1 MGSRTKKS
9 RSVTA
14 GDRRRAAGPW
24 HVPAFERRFFNGRR
38 HQAPTAGPLTGLVF
52 PMLESLVFLL
62 ALIVLSMPV
71 QAQTPSG
78 TPAPAPT
85 PTVIHPQPIQI
96 QPAAPPQTVIPSQ
109 PIQIEK
115 GPTVTITGVQPVNPP
130 LGLPGLPPTQ
140 PLTLEHPWGTLQAQ
154 HGQLACSDPALNNA
168 CGYETADKLGTYK
181 LNMSCS
187 DGFYDPIW
195 GGSCWKCPAGDGWIR
210 SANNIQNDDACWR
223 VPKETTAG
231 AQRVKNTPW
240 AWDCSSGS
248 FWDGYDGG
256 ACWKCPDAQPR
267 RTAYAVWDSRACASP
282 VNETGPATLV
292 KFNGCPSIQQA
303 IDDKTLTLSGK
314 RIPGRPFLDIGAG
327 WTQGQASG
335 VCYACPEVDAAGN
348 FLVTDRTAASVTS
361 AHACAIRFKW
371 TPPPFV
377 EPGLAELGA
386 AAIVA
391 EQRILDPAGF
401 TNALYLLAA
410 ANKIPAG
417 TTTAWVAAQWAA
429 IAANPYQ
436 NHAFQTAVYM
446 RLVAAANTAP
456 AARTP
461 AQAQIV
467 ADMEKYIQSKRTFI
481 AQTALDMYDAWKVTD
496 DQERQSHKQSQVGQ
510 LFYYGTVPLDFNGMA
525 AAILTP
531 VGSLGA
537 AGDGLV
543 GALVAASKFGEAAN
557 FVVKADVPANANAI
571 FIQLRA
577 GKLLANAAEG
587 LAEATSIVSGATV
600 IEIAGA
606 VLSSI
611 AIDQFIAIIDARPR
625 LEAALATAQQPISLQ
640 TLVSSGDGQDLLKW
654 YYTMAVGDP
663 ASQLED
669 PQVVALAKAANAAAA
684 QTAYAKPQ

>member
-1 MGSRTKKS
+1 
-9 RSVTA
+9 
-14 GDRRRAAGPW
+14 
-24 HVPAFERRFFNGRR
+24 
-38 HQAPTAGPLTGLVF
+38 LVF
-52 PMLESLVFLL
+52 PMLESVVLL
-62 ALIVLSMPV
+62 LSLIVLSMPV

-78 TPAPAPT
+78 TPAPVPG
-85 PTVIHPQPIQI
+85 
-96 QPAAPPQTVIPSQ
+96 QTVVPSI
-109 PIQIEK
+109 IQ
-115 GPTVTITGVQPVNPP
+115 GPTITIPGQPVNPSVSVSP
-130 LGLPGLPPTQ
+130 VLPPTK
-140 PLTLEHPWGTLQAQ
+140 PLTLEHAG
-154 HGQLACSDPALNNA
+154 LACSDPALKNA

-181 LNMSCS
+181 LNMNCS

-195 GGSCWKCPAGDGWIR
+195 GGTCWKCPAGDGWIR

-223 VPKETTAG
+223 VPKETTAA

-240 AWDCSSGS
+240 AWECPSGS
-248 FWDGYDGG
+248 FWDGYDWGT
-256 ACWKCPDAQPR
+256 CWQCPTAQPR
-267 RTAYAVWDSRACASP
+267 RTAYAVWDSRACATP

-327 WTQGQASG
+327 WAQGQASG
-335 VCYACPEVDAAGN
+335 VCYACPEVDVDGN
-348 FLVTDRTAASVTS
+348 FLVTERTADSVTS

-371 TPPPFV
+371 MPLPFV
-377 EPGLAELGA
+377 EPGLARLGA

-391 EQRILDPAGF
+391 EQKILDPAGF
-401 TNALYLLAA
+401 TTELYMLAA
-410 ANKIPAG
+410 GNNIPAG
-417 TTTAWVAAQWAA
+417 TTTAWVASQWAA
-429 IAANPYQ
+429 IAVHPYQ
-436 NHAFQTAVYM
+436 NQALQTAVYT
-446 RLVAAANTAP
+446 RLVAAANIAP
-456 AARTP
+456 GARSP

-537 AGDGLV
+537 AGGSVV
-543 GALVAASKFGEAAN
+543 GALVAASKFAEAGKWVQQGKDTDLVN
-557 FVVKADVPANANAI
+557 LNALYR
-571 FIQLRA
+571 QLGA
-577 GKLLANAAEG
+577 GKLFTNAAEG
-587 LAEATSIVSGATV
+587 LAEATSVLSGATV

-611 AIDQFIAIIDARPR
+611 AIDQFIDIIEARPR
-625 LEAALATAQQPISLQ
+625 LQAALATAQQPISLQ

-684 QTAYAKPQ
+684 QTAYVKPQ

>member
-1 MGSRTKKS
+1 MRSRTKNS
-9 RSVTA
+9 RSMAA
-14 GDRRRAAGPW
+14 GDRCRVAGPW
-24 HVPAFERRFFNGRR
+24 HVPASGPRLFNDRGDR
-38 HQAPTAGPLTGLVF
+38 APTAGPLAGLVF
-52 PMLESLVFLL
+52 PMLESVVLL
-62 ALIVLSMPV
+62 LWLIVLSMPV
-71 QAQTPSG
+71 QAQTPPG
-78 TPAPAPT
+78 TPIPPPT
-85 PTVIHPQPIQI
+85 P
-96 QPAAPPQTVIPSQ
+96 TVIPSQ

-115 GPTVTITGVQPVNPP
+115 GPSVTITGVQPVNPSVSP
-130 LGLPGLPPTQ
+130 LLSPTQ
-140 PLTLEHPWGTLQAQ
+140 PLTLEHPWGILQAQ
-154 HGQLACSDPALNNA
+154 HGRLACSDPALSNA

-181 LNMSCS
+181 LNMNCS

-195 GGSCWKCPAGDGWIR
+195 GGTCWKCPAGDGWIR

-223 VPKETTAG
+223 VPKETTVA

-282 VNETGPATLV
+282 VNETGAATLV
-292 KFNGCPSIQQA
+292 KFNGCPSVQQA

-314 RIPGRPFLDIGAG
+314 RIAGRAFLDIGAG
-327 WTQGQASG
+327 WAQGQASG

-348 FLVTDRTAASVTS
+348 FLITDRTAASVTS
-361 AHACAIRFKW
+361 AQACAIRLKW
-371 TPPPFV
+371 TPPAFV
-377 EPGLAELGA
+377 EPGLAGLGA

-401 TNALYLLAA
+401 TTELYLLAA
-410 ANKIPAG
+410 ANKIPPDR
-417 TTTAWVAAQWAA
+417 TTAWVAAQWAA

-456 AARTP
+456 GSRRP

-467 ADMEKYIQSKRTFI
+467 ANMETYIQSKRTFI
-481 AQTALDMYDAWKVTD
+481 AQTALDMYDAWKVTS
-496 DQERQSHKQSQVGQ
+496 DQEHQSHAQNLGEV
-510 LFYYGTVPLDFNGMA
+510 FYYGTVPLDFTGMA

-537 AGDGLV
+537 AGGGLV
-543 GALVAASKFGEAAN
+543 GALAAASKFGQAADLS
-557 FVVKADVPANANAI
+557 VVTNSKGGTATINANAI
-571 FIQLRA
+571 FLQLKD
-577 GKLLANAAEG
+577 GKLLSNAFEG
-587 LAEATSIVSGATV
+587 LAEATSVLSGATV

-625 LEAALATAQQPISLQ
+625 LQAALATAQQPISLQ
-640 TLVSSGDGQDLLKW
+640 TLVSSSDGQDLLKW
-654 YYTMAVGDP
+654 YFTMAVGDP
-663 ASQLED
+663 ALQLED
-669 PQVVALAKAANAAAA
+669 PQVVALAKAANTAAA